1 MKSKEEIRDDARMV
15 LRKFRDTDRPDKG
28 LFDQLRCLPDE
39 VISELQDEFS
49 RDKTVKDIANERGL
63 GNVPKEEI

>member
-1 MKSKEEIRDDARMV
+1 MKDHQKIRDDARLV

-28 LFDQLRCLPDE
+28 LFDQLRTLPDD

-49 RDKTVKDIANERGL
+49 RNKTIKDIADERGL
-63 GNVPKEEI
+63 GNVSKEEI